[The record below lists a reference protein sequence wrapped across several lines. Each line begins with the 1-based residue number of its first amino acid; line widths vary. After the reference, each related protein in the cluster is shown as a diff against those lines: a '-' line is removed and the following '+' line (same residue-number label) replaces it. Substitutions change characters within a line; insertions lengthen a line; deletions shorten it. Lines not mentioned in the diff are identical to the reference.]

1 MKSRQFLKVLSCF
14 ILIVLTFG
22 CAQNPNYE
30 VLANRVIKQ
39 TAEQLRL
46 EKDLRAIGTVGQMM
60 GDIQLLGIEFYYYH
74 LVNLSEARELLVYA
88 SQVFLKN
95 INENKEVRP
104 YLHNYPFTLKNIDVT
119 IFVSQPNGQD
129 PPQGDI
135 EIITLRS
142 DKIIYK
148 LTAPSEFAPW
158 PVLHEETYEEALKI
172 VGENL

>member
-1 MKSRQFLKVLSCF
+1 MMLKRILSCF

-22 CAQNPNYE
+22 CTKNPDYE

-39 TAEQLRL
+39 TIEQLRS

-60 GDIQLLGIEFYYYH
+60 GDIQLLGVEFYYYH
-74 LVNLSEARELLVYA
+74 LVNLSEARELLVYV
-88 SQVFLKN
+88 SQVFLSN

-104 YLHNYPFTLKNIDVT
+104 YLHNYPFTAKNIEVK
-119 IFVSQPNGQD
+119 IWMHQPNGDD

-135 EIITLRS
+135 EVVSLRNG
-142 DKIIYK
+142 KMIYR

-158 PVLHEETYEEALKI
+158 PVLHEESYEEALKI
-172 VGENL
+172 VEENP